1 MVRDRAMLAVRSG
14 EREGRGLYLRRP
26 SRDDHS
32 PINRGVSLSS
42 GYGGFQRQSAFWF
55 PTDESEGEA
64 IGTAQA
70 TALGRPK
77 KTFRVLISLK
87 GSLFDC
93 RAKKSYAVS
102 SHNHK

>member
-42 GYGGFQRQSAFWF
+42 GYGGFQRQSDFLLSNILSSGRRA
-55 PTDESEGEA
+55 A
-64 IGTAQA
+64 VQRA
-70 TALGRPK
+70 THRGGL
-77 KTFRVLISLK
+77 
-87 GSLFDC
+87 C
-93 RAKKSYAVS
+93 
-102 SHNHK
+102 